1 MIRNVRGRK
10 KRKKRVGKGEGEEE
24 KRFPS
29 ISLSM
34 YPPSNLR
41 PDPLML
47 ATEMLRRCQ
56 LCVQTLDKGLGGEAD
71 R

>member
-1 MIRNVRGRK
+1 
-10 KRKKRVGKGEGEEE
+10 
-24 KRFPS
+24 
-29 ISLSM
+29 M